1 MSNFKVLQND
11 SRSFARLGEL
21 ELFRGKV
28 RTPVFMPVGTHGAVR
43 GVSAPELLDTRAE
56 IMLANTYHVYNRP
69 GVELVEKFG
78 GLHRFTGWPKP
89 ILTDSGGFQVFSL
102 AAQRK
107 ISDEKVV
114 FRNNYNGDLVELNP
128 EIVINAQERFG
139 SDIMMVL
146 DECPPAA
153 AARDHIENALR
164 RTTLWA
170 RRSQEARMRKEL
182 ALFSIVQGGT
192 HFDLRERSLRE
203 LLQIEKEL
211 QTPWEGIAIGGLSV
225 GEKKENFIKALYEMR
240 NMLPNER
247 PRYLMGV
254 GTPRDLV
261 FAIACGV
268 DMFDCVLPS
277 RNGRHGIVMTRLG
290 RMNILNA
297 VHTEDERP
305 IDTDCKCI
313 ACRNYSRAF
322 IRHMLVIEDALG
334 GRLCTIHNIQ
344 YFIDLMDTIRGHIA
358 DGTFVEF
365 ANAFISDPR
374 TYFLGGEKVEAK
386 YPETFL

>member
-1 MSNFKVLQND
+1 MSGFKISKTD
-11 SRSFARLGEL
+11 TRSYARLGEL

-43 GVSAPELLDTRAE
+43 GLAATDLLETRAE
-56 IMLANTYHVYNRP
+56 IMLGNTYHLYNRP
-69 GVELVEKFG
+69 GVDLIEKVG
-78 GLHRFTGWPKP
+78 GLHRFTSWPKP

-114 FRNNYNGDLVELNP
+114 FRNNFNGDLVELNP

-153 AARDHIENALR
+153 APRDTIENALR

-170 RRSQEARMRKEL
+170 RRSAEARMRKEL
-182 ALFSIVQGGT
+182 ALFAIVQGGT
-192 HFDLRERSLRE
+192 HLDLRERSLRE
-203 LLQIEKEL
+203 LLQIEREL
-211 QTPWEGIAIGGLSV
+211 QTPWEGLAIGGLSV
-225 GEKKENFIKALYEMR
+225 GEKKENFIQALYELR
-240 NMLPNER
+240 NRLPSER

-277 RNGRHGIVMTRLG
+277 RNGRHGIVMTRQG

-297 VHTEDERP
+297 TYTEDERP
-305 IDTDCKCI
+305 LDPDCQCVT
-313 ACRNYSRAF
+313 CRTYSRAF
-322 IRHMLVIEDALG
+322 LRHTMVIQDTLA

-344 YFIDLMDTIRGHIA
+344 YFIDLMDTIRRHIE
-358 DGTFVEF
+358 DNTFVEF

-374 TYFLGGEKVEAK
+374 TYFLGGEKVDAK
-386 YPETFL
+386 YPENFL